1 MKRLK
6 NIFGIII
13 LIVLINIIFKSF
25 SDYKNISDEISFNTL
40 NVSAVDNKNEPN
52 PKIRFFQNPDFTIA
66 AEKTIN
72 SVVHVKNTA
81 TSKGS
86 NSIWDLFY
94 GNSENRRTVGTG
106 SGVIVSNDG
115 YIITNFHV
123 IENANEI
130 EITTNDNKTFIAEI
144 IGSDENSDIAVLKI
158 SGSNSFPYIR
168 FANSDQTKIGEWV
181 LAVGNPFNL
190 TSTVTAGIISAK
202 SRDLNDYDS
211 KNQSFIQTDAAVNSG
226 NSGGALVNING
237 DLIGINT
244 AIQSNNA
251 GFIGYS
257 FAVPSNIA
265 RKIYEDILEF
275 GDVQRGLLGVTGQS
289 LNTELSNELNL
300 NITEGFYVNST
311 DKSMGAYMAGIKE
324 GDVITKIDNVDI
336 KKFSDLTGYLNS
348 KRPGDIL
355 KVVIKRDSSFKT
367 LSVNLKRSTYVQF
380 YGMQLKDATDAKL
393 EENRIENGV
402 VVVVNRNGTLY
413 RMGIRAGYILTEI
426 NEQKI
431 TSTSELSAFE
441 NENIY
446 QITFI
451 DLNGEKERLIFD
463 WLNEKNWYYKC
474 NSWST

>member
-6 NIFGIII
+6 NIFGIIF
-13 LIVLINIIFKSF
+13 LVVLINIIFKSI
-25 SDYKNISDEISFNTL
+25 NDEKSFASNNTI
-40 NVSAVDNKNEPN
+40 NTINYSKDIEKIDPN
-52 PKIRFFQNPDFTIA
+52 PQLRFFQNPDFTIA

-81 TSKGS
+81 LSKGN

-94 GNSENRRTVGTG
+94 GNGQNRRTVGTG
-106 SGVIVSNDG
+106 SGVIVSSDG

-123 IENANEI
+123 IENASEI
-130 EITTNDNKTFIAEI
+130 EITTNDNKTFVAEI

-158 SGSNSFPYIR
+158 SGNNSFPYIR
-168 FANSDQTKIGEWV
+168 FADSDQTKIGEWV

-289 LNTELSNELNL
+289 LNAELSNELEL
-300 NITEGFYVNST
+300 SITEGFYVNST
-311 DKSMGAYMAGIKE
+311 DESMGAHLAGIKQ
-324 GDVITKIDNVDI
+324 GDVIIKINDVDI
-336 KKFSDLTGYLNS
+336 RKFSDLTGYLNS

-355 KVVIKRDSSFKT
+355 DVVINRKSITKK
-367 LSVNLKRSTYVQF
+367 LKVNLKRSTYVQF
-380 YGMQLKDATDAKL
+380 YGMQLKDATKKILDEKSSK
-393 EENRIENGV
+393 NGV

-413 RMGIRAGYILTEI
+413 RMGVRAGYILTEI
-426 NEQKI
+426 NETPI
-431 TSTSELSAFE
+431 NSTSELSSFE

-451 DLNGEKERLIFD
+451 DLNGERERLIFD
-463 WLNEKNWYYKC
+463 
-474 NSWST
+474 